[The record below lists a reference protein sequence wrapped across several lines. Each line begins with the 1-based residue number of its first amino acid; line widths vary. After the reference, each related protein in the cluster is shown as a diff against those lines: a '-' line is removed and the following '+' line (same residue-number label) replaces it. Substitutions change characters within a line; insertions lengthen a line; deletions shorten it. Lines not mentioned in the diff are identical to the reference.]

1 MIFFPFP
8 PWVCLGGWLF
18 VANMLNVYGHGHGDM
33 GRSGTG
39 WDVLFYLLFLSPLLA
54 GVKYWATAERYPA
67 CGPSLK
73 YTKGVQGGVIRYDMV
88 GRAAHA
94 KKKEDNN

>member
-1 MIFFPFP
+1 MGCAVLLYFFF
-8 PWVCLGGWLF
+8 
-18 VANMLNVYGHGHGDM
+18 
-33 GRSGTG
+33 
-39 WDVLFYLLFLSPLLA
+39 SPLLA